1 MDMVDEHMEKLLQE
15 CTLFRG
21 MSYHEINHVLQGN
34 LRRIK
39 TYAKGSLIAQAG
51 EELSSMQILLQGTVK
66 GEMVDVAGKV
76 IKIEDIAPPRPLA
89 PAFLF
94 GQHNRYP
101 VNISAAEDVKILSI
115 PRDSFLRILQENEK
129 VLVNF
134 INILSNRGQFLSNKI
149 KFLSF
154 TGIKGK
160 LARYL
165 LDLRE
170 QAGSGQLVL
179 PHSQAQLAEL
189 FGVARPSIG
198 RALGELNQDGI
209 IQTEGK
215 HVEILDQAGLRAYL
229 K

>member
-1 MDMVDEHMEKLLQE
+1 MDMGDEHIERLLQE
-15 CTLFRG
+15 CTLFKG
-21 MSYHEINHVLQGN
+21 MSYDEINHVLQGN

-39 TYAKGSLIAQAG
+39 TYTKGSLIGQAG
-51 EELSSMQILLQGTVK
+51 EKLRSMQILLQGTVK
-66 GEMVDVAGKV
+66 GEMVDIAGKV
-76 IKIEDIAPPRPLA
+76 IKIEDITPPRPLA

-94 GQHNRYP
+94 GQQNRYP
-101 VNISAAEDVKILSI
+101 VNISAAENVKILSI
-115 PRDSFLRILQENEK
+115 PRDNFLRILQENEK

-154 TGIKGK
+154 TSIKGK

-165 LDLRE
+165 LDLME
-170 QAGSGQLVL
+170 QAASGQIVL
-179 PHSQAQLAEL
+179 PHSQVQLAEL

-198 RALGELNQDGI
+198 RALGELNLDGI
-209 IQTEGK
+209 IHTEGK
-215 HVEILDQAGLRAYL
+215 HVEILDKGRLRAYL

>member
-1 MDMVDEHMEKLLQE
+1 MEMGEEHIERLLQE

-21 MSYHEINHVLQGN
+21 MGYDEIKQVLQGN
-34 LRRIK
+34 LGRIRS
-39 TYAKGSLIAQAG
+39 YAKGSLIAQAG
-51 EELSSMQILLQGTVK
+51 EELRSMQILLQGTVK
-66 GEMVDVAGKV
+66 GEMVDIAGKV
-76 IKIEDIAPPRPLA
+76 IKIEDISPPRPLA

-94 GQHNRYP
+94 GHQNRYP

-115 PRDSFLRILQENEK
+115 PRDSFLHILQENEK

-154 TGIKGK
+154 TSIKGK

-170 QAGSGQLVL
+170 QTDSGQLVL

-198 RALGELNQDGI
+198 RALVELNQDRI
-209 IQTEGK
+209 ICTEGK
-215 HVEILDQAGLRAYL
+215 HVEILDQEGLKAYL

>member
-1 MDMVDEHMEKLLQE
+1 MEMGDEHIERLLQE

-21 MSYHEINHVLQGN
+21 MGYDEINQVLHGN
-34 LRRIK
+34 LGRIRS
-39 TYAKGSLIAQAG
+39 YAKGSLIAQAG
-51 EELSSMQILLQGTVK
+51 EELRSMQILLKGTVK
-66 GEMVDVAGKV
+66 GEMVDIAGKV
-76 IKIEDIAPPRPLA
+76 IKIEDITPPRPLA

-94 GQHNRYP
+94 GQQNRYP

-115 PRDSFLRILQENEK
+115 PRDSFLHILQQNER

-154 TGIKGK
+154 TSIKGK

-165 LDLRE
+165 LDLSV
-170 QAGSGQLVL
+170 QSASGQLVL

-198 RALGELNQDGI
+198 RALVELNQDGI
-209 IQTEGK
+209 IHTEGK
-215 HVEILDQAGLRAYL
+215 NVEILDQEGLRAYL

>member
-1 MDMVDEHMEKLLQE
+1 MDMGDEYLESLLQD
-15 CTLFRG
+15 CTLFQG
-21 MSYHEINHVLQGN
+21 MSYDEISQVLQGN
-34 LRRIK
+34 LNRIK
-39 TYAKGSLIAQAG
+39 SYTRGSLIAQAG
-51 EELSSMQILLQGTVK
+51 EELRSMQILLQGTIK
-66 GEMVDVAGKV
+66 AEMVDIAGKV
-76 IKIEDIAPPRPLA
+76 IKIEDIEPPRPLA

-94 GQHNRYP
+94 GHRNRYP

-115 PRDSFLRILQENEK
+115 PRDSFLKILQENER

-134 INILSNRGQFLSNKI
+134 INIISNRGQFLSNKI

-154 TGIKGK
+154 TSIKGK
-160 LARYL
+160 LAQYL

-170 QAGSGQLVL
+170 QESSGQLVL

-198 RALGELNQDGI
+198 RAIGELNQDGI
-209 IQTEGK
+209 IHAEGK